1 MNHEAMERNRPR
13 LGVLCRQIQ
22 RRPTGFRFC
31 FLLSLLWQLILEK
44 ASLQIP
50 APLQLGIAF
59 GGPIIFS
66 TVILWTDQRFREIHW
81 IFRLFS
87 LAATAVG
94 LTLASLA
101 LLMIVW
107 LPMFI
112 LGGGRFT
119 D

>member
-1 MNHEAMERNRPR
+1 MNNEAMERNPTR
-13 LGVLCRQIQ
+13 LEVLRRHIR

-31 FLLSLLWQLILEK
+31 FLLSVLWQSILENV
-44 ASLQIP
+44 SSQIP
-50 APLQLGIAF
+50 APLQFGIAF

-66 TVILWTDQRFREIHW
+66 TAILWSDHQFREIHW
-81 IFRLFS
+81 IFRLFT
-87 LAATAVG
+87 LAAAAVG

-112 LGGGRFT
+112 MGGGRFT